1 MESKIDVTISPAAM
15 ATVSSA
21 SISAQESGIVLMVG
35 RMRTIERPAELFDDG
50 DTDGAGNRDRGGKT
64 LQIGVTGF
72 VPIPEYDADTVEAI
86 ALELEPMRILGL
98 AFVRDGI
105 AYRHAPNTNN
115 KTSLW
120 TFMSFG
126 NSMGIGHNRLLFCTL
141 NKAVNSTH
149 RRPSLG
155 RTFALHVIDAC
166 GNTKTMDEVF
176 FCGLND
182 RRSGCYSVGGPLE
195 DRDHPSF
202 LNNNLDLGGFE
213 KQIASTVED
222 LHEVRRRAGRFLA
235 EVDVNRKKK
244 AELMTKSREHLVLG
258 PREPLEP
265 GSGSQKDD
273 EDAEK

>member
-105 AYRHAPNTNN
+105 AYV
-115 KTSLW
+115 SL
-120 TFMSFG
+120 
-126 NSMGIGHNRLLFCTL
+126 
-141 NKAVNSTH
+141 
-149 RRPSLG
+149 
-155 RTFALHVIDAC
+155 
-166 GNTKTMDEVF
+166 
-176 FCGLND
+176 
-182 RRSGCYSVGGPLE
+182 
-195 DRDHPSF
+195 
-202 LNNNLDLGGFE
+202 
-213 KQIASTVED
+213 
-222 LHEVRRRAGRFLA
+222 
-235 EVDVNRKKK
+235 
-244 AELMTKSREHLVLG
+244 
-258 PREPLEP
+258 
-265 GSGSQKDD
+265 
-273 EDAEK
+273 

>member
-1 MESKIDVTISPAAM
+1 M
-15 ATVSSA
+15 
-21 SISAQESGIVLMVG
+21 Q
-35 RMRTIERPAELFDDG
+35 
-50 DTDGAGNRDRGGKT
+50 
-64 LQIGVTGF
+64 
-72 VPIPEYDADTVEAI
+72 
-86 ALELEPMRILGL
+86 
-98 AFVRDGI
+98 
-105 AYRHAPNTNN
+105 RHAPNTNN

-166 GNTKTMDEVF
+166 GNTKTMDEVS

-213 KQIASTVED
+213 KQVRQFVYDYNLVID
-222 LHEVRRRAGRFLA
+222 LLLAYENISNMFLFYMRLKFFQS
-235 EVDVNRKKK
+235 VF
-244 AELMTKSREHLVLG
+244 LF
-258 PREPLEP
+258 
-265 GSGSQKDD
+265 SQDCFD
-273 EDAEK
+273 C

>member
-15 ATVSSA
+15 ATISS
-21 SISAQESGIVLMVG
+21 STSFTAQESGVVLMVG
-35 RMRTIERPAELFDDG
+35 RMRTIERPAELFDE
-50 DTDGAGNRDRGGKT
+50 GAGVGNGDRGGET

-72 VPIPEYDADTVEAI
+72 VPVPEYDAGTVEAI

-98 AFVRDGI
+98 AFIRDGI
-105 AYRHAPNTNN
+105 AYRHAPSRDN
-115 KTSLW
+115 KSSLMLI
-120 TFMSFG
+120 MSFG
-126 NSMGIGHNRLLFCTL
+126 DKMGIGHGRLLFCTL
-141 NKAVNSTH
+141 NKAVKSTH

-155 RTFALHVIDAC
+155 RTFVLHVVEL
-166 GNTKTMDEVF
+166 GSVSKTMDEVA
-176 FCGLND
+176 FCGLDN
-182 RRSGCYSVGGPLE
+182 RRSGYYSVGGPLE

-222 LHEVRRRAGRFLA
+222 LHEVGRRAGRFLA
-235 EVDVNRKKK
+235 EVEVKKK
-244 AELMTKSREHLVLG
+244 ELTTKSLEHLVLG

-273 EDAEK
+273 ENAEK